1 LKVALDAT
9 LRVAATSQTA
19 RRDAQRPD
27 RAFEIEATDLRY
39 KHFSR
44 RAGTLFIF
52 AVDTSG
58 SMAVNRISQAKGA
71 LARLLR
77 ESYVNRDRVALIT
90 FRERAARVL
99 LQPSGSSARALRLLD
114 ALPVGG
120 TTPLTSGL
128 LRALEMS
135 ERAARHGTE
144 RIRLLVFTDGRANVP
159 RDGRVGTD
167 RAGIRRQIKIEVEKI
182 GHALQRAGVVSVIID
197 TQNRFTSGGEGESLA
212 QALGGRY
219 MHLQ

>member
-1 LKVALDAT
+1 M
-9 LRVAATSQTA
+9 
-19 RRDAQRPD
+19 PE

-99 LQPSGSSARALRLLD
+99 LQPSGSSARAFRLLD

-120 TTPLTSGL
+120 ATPLTSGL

-135 ERAARHGTE
+135 ERAARRGTE

-159 RDGRVGTD
+159 RDGRTSGD
-167 RAGIRRQIKIEVEKI
+167 RAGNRRQIKIEVEKI
-182 GHALQRAGVVSVIID
+182 GQALQRAGVVSVIID

-219 MHLQ
+219 MHLH